1 MSFLFKVLW
10 LLILSLLTLLVP
22 QSVYPSNPT
31 QGAKAA
37 GMGTAV
43 VAIADD
49 LSAICYNPAGL
60 VNLRGT
66 YTYVGITS
74 VLIKTIYENPQGQ
87 SEKTRFQVFSPF
99 HLYLSSDLGVEN
111 MAFGLGIFSPF
122 GIGGRKWDG
131 EGLTRYVSTE
141 SLIGTLALNPTVA
154 LRVLPEL
161 SIGVGLDYYY
171 AYVRSKRKLNQS
183 AMASPDARFKF
194 TADGGGVGFNMGL
207 LYKASEQLIL
217 GLAYR
222 SRVNVD
228 MKGAVL
234 LKEIALPLQSVFG
247 GYQFKT
253 DAETTYHF
261 PNMVNVGISFRPTKR
276 WTLGFEV
283 EWVDWQVF
291 SRSHLDLAREVPEAG
306 FTDVSMDFGWKSGW
320 LIKFGTEYLL
330 NETFSLRGGY
340 VYSKSPVTE
349 RTLSPDNP
357 DADQH
362 NLAIGVGYKSGGLR
376 IDIFYNLGIFEER
389 KVTNPILSGKYETLI
404 HSLGLS
410 LGYQF

>member
-1 MSFLFKVLW
+1 
-10 LLILSLLTLLVP
+10 
-22 QSVYPSNPT
+22 
-31 QGAKAA
+31 
-37 GMGTAV
+37 MGTAV

-66 YTYVGITS
+66 HTYDGITS
-74 VLIKTIYENPQGQ
+74 VLIKTLYENPQGQ
-87 SEKTRFQVFSPF
+87 SEKTQFQIFSPF
-99 HLYLSSDLGVEN
+99 HLYLSSDLGMEH
-111 MAFGLGIFSPF
+111 MTFGLGIFSPF
-122 GIGGRKWDG
+122 GIGGRKWDE

-141 SLIGTLALNPTVA
+141 SLIGTLAFNPSIA
-154 LRVLPEL
+154 LRILPEL

-171 AYVRSKRKLNQS
+171 AYVKSKRKLNQS
-183 AMASPDARFKF
+183 ALASPDGRFKF
-194 TADGGGVGFNMGL
+194 KADGGGVGFNVGL
-207 LYKASEQLIL
+207 LYKASEKVSI

-228 MKGAVL
+228 MKGEVL
-234 LKEIALPLQSVFG
+234 LKDIAVPLQPIFG

-261 PNMVNVGISFRPTKR
+261 PNMVNVGIGFRPTKR
-276 WTLGFEV
+276 WTLGFEI
-283 EWVDWQVF
+283 EWVDWQCF
-291 SRSHLDLAREVPEAG
+291 SKSHLDIKKEVPGAG
-306 FTDVSMDFGWKSGW
+306 FTDVSVDLGWKSGW
-320 LIKFGTEYLL
+320 LIKFGMEYLWS
-330 NETFSLRGGY
+330 ETFALRGGY

-349 RTLSPDNP
+349 RTLSPDSP
-357 DADQH
+357 DSDQH
-362 NLAIGVGYKSGGLR
+362 HLAIGLGYKRGKFL

-389 KVTNPILSGKYETLI
+389 KVMNPILSGKFETLI